1 MQTWLI
7 TILKALGIDYNKFH
21 HFTWNKV
28 SEPLDCS
35 LNEIPVDFLSQIAIT
50 WGNFYHVKISRYI
63 LQAYFTNYTALCDTS
78 LFSGKS

>member
-1 MQTWLI
+1 LELI
-7 TILKALGIDYNKFH
+7 IINFIISHGT
-21 HFTWNKV
+21 KV